1 MIVLVYLEMF
11 QTICRIKKV
20 AKEEGEIKNNKEFP
34 DWLKI
39 FVINYRILKI
49 LLNFFEL
56 NQVISKIFKLW
67 LKSLN
72 NH

>member
-34 DWLKI
+34 DLLKI
-39 FVINYRILKI
+39 IVINYRILKI
-49 LLNFFEL
+49 LLNFFL
-56 NQVISKIFKLW
+56 V
-67 LKSLN
+67 KSSVYREPEARDKYRY
-72 NH
+72 

>member
-49 LLNFFEL
+49 LLNFF
-56 NQVISKIFKLW
+56 
-67 LKSLN
+67 
-72 NH
+72 